1 MELNMSEFER
11 ASIERWKSVLDTEDG
26 RIVLGMIMS
35 YGNILAPRGPAK
47 DGASSEYRSGIEDAA
62 RNVIHSVI
70 AAGGWSAYALC
81 MSEHSEF
88 LGKYIDDTEAE
99 DGE

>member
-11 ASIERWKSVLDTEDG
+11 ATIERWKAVLGTEDG

-35 YGNILAPRGPAK
+35 YGNVLAPRGPAK
-47 DGASSEYRSGIEDAA
+47 DGESSGYRSGVEDAA
-62 RNVIHSVI
+62 RSVIHSVI

-81 MSEHSEF
+81 MSEHNEF
-88 LGKYIDDTEAE
+88 VDKYIDDTEAE